1 MILDTGAFLLRAL
14 LQPKRIKHRRTFSED
29 SLMKGKTIL
38 LLAAFGL
45 LFGITGCRVHPVL
58 VSPNIGTYDSAK
70 QGDYLEFSPLNP
82 ADGDFWVVFSG
93 LSPCK
98 EQSLLISGGKSQKC
112 KVIHD
117 PDVYYYYLSTTP
129 PPSGPKPLDAPQ
141 KPVPCKYC
149 PQVVVVSKSVSNNKH
164 LINVVTPTP
173 PTRSGPNAFPI
184 SITCGGTISVSDEQI
199 PNTTPIYWGVLGTTT
214 DLTITFNDPTVC
226 TEKKAYYKQYDPCTL
241 NGTVGTAYPYT
252 VSSTDKSCAPP
263 TPLPPPPTIT
273 IGDLPIDGSQQR

>member
-1 MILDTGAFLLRAL
+1 
-14 LQPKRIKHRRTFSED
+14 
-29 SLMKGKTIL
+29 MKGKTIL

-112 KVIHD
+112 KIIRN
-117 PDVYYYYLSTTP
+117 PDVYYYFLSATP
-129 PPSGPKPLDAPQ
+129 PPPPPPLPPPGGPKPLDSPQ
-141 KPVPCKYC
+141 KPIPCKYC

-164 LINVVTPTP
+164 IIQVVAPPAPT
-173 PTRSGPNAFPI
+173 TRGPNKTLIPI
-184 SITCGGTISVSDEQI
+184 SCNGTLNVPSDE
-199 PNTTPIYWGVLGTTT
+199 PLSNTTPIVWGVPGTST
-214 DLTITFNDPTVC
+214 DLTITFTKTSPC
-226 TEKKAYYKQYDPCTL
+226 MEGKPYYKQYDTCTL
-241 NGTVGTAYPYT
+241 NGTVGTAYAYT
-252 VSSTDKSCAPP
+252 ITSTDKSCGSPSQPP
-263 TPLPPPPTIT
+263 APTIT
-273 IGDLPIDGSQQR
+273 IVVPQQDSSQQR